1 MLETFTKWFYLIGSI
16 VSAISI
22 LIYFLYKAKQLSP
35 NGKSERESLEFYWS
49 LFRLV
54 VFHIL
59 SITVGILMVREP
71 NHNDVNLATDITL
84 SGLLLIFFI
93 ITVALPRFEIIDDY
107 IKNITEIRQNRLMRQ
122 SIKL

>member
-1 MLETFTKWFYLIGSI
+1 MIETFTKWFYLIESI
-16 VSAISI
+16 VSAISM
-22 LIYFLYKAKQLSP
+22 LIYFLHKAKTLSP
-35 NGKSERESLEFYWS
+35 NGKSERESVEFYWS

-71 NHNDVNLATDITL
+71 NHNNVNLATDITF

-93 ITVALPRFEIIDDY
+93 VTIALPRFDIIDDY
-107 IKNITEIRQNRLMRQ
+107 IENITKIKQNQIMQKR
-122 SIKL
+122 IKI